1 MRNSAVITRE
11 HIATGMTIGELCR
24 VAVTY
29 SDNMA
34 MNLLI
39 RELGGSKN
47 VTLYARS
54 IGNKSFRLDRMEPE
68 LNSAIPNDIRD
79 TVTPKD
85 MAQSLQKL
93 SLGNYLASQQQNL
106 LNSWLK
112 QNTTG
117 GARIRAGVP
126 KNWIVGDKTGSGAYG
141 ATNDI
146 GVIWPPNASPI
157 VLAIYF
163 THNTKKFIKNDDI
176 IANVTRIL
184 VDGFSNKNK

>member
-1 MRNSAVITRE
+1 
-11 HIATGMTIGELCR
+11 MTIGELCR